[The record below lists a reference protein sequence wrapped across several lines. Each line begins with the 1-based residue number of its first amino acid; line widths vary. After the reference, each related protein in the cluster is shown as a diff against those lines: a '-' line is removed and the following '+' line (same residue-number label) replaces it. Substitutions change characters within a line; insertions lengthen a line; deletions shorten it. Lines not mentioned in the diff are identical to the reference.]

1 MRAQQTREA
10 VHDPL
15 VKIQAKTQCVHPA
28 ATSDLEG
35 DASHG
40 QVLAVLQHA
49 EVFRHQSG
57 AVHQTLS
64 RLGVV
69 VPLRVLPRH
78 VLQPREPQVR
88 RRLVAFGDPAAKT
101 DAGCDGEMLRESRR
115 LARAGIPYLY
125 MRSIS
130 ISGSS
135 WCSFILT
142 VSERI
147 MCRLNTR
154 SWTWKRTEPSP

>member
-1 MRAQQTREA
+1 M
-10 VHDPL
+10 
-15 VKIQAKTQCVHPA
+15 HPA
-28 ATSDLEG
+28 STSDLEG
-35 DASHG
+35 DAAHG
-40 QVLAVLQHA
+40 KVLAVLQHA

-57 AVHQTLS
+57 AMHQTLS

-69 VPLRVLPRH
+69 VSLRVLPRH
-78 VLQPREPQVR
+78 VLEPREPQVR
-88 RRLVAFGDPAAKT
+88 RRLVAFGDPEAKT
-101 DAGCDGEMLRESRR
+101 DAECDGKMLGESCQ
-115 LARAGIPYLY
+115 LARASIPYLY

-154 SWTWKRTEPSP
+154 SWTCERTEPSP